1 MTIDRTL
8 SLADLQAFL
17 ASSEQ
22 HDQELRAVITSDLT
36 SEGDRM
42 QALLELAHLSNDLTA
57 ILLEVIRTVDPSRHP
72 DLTCLNSADAIL

>member
-22 HDQELRAVITSDLT
+22 QDQELRAVITSDRT
-36 SEGDRM
+36 SGEDRM
-42 QALLELAHLSNDLTA
+42 QALLELAHLSSDLTA

-72 DLTCLNSADAIL
+72 DLTCLNPADAIL